1 MLLRK
6 FSQLAGWVNSVLY
19 TNMFHLVFYLVEE
32 LRRNRF
38 FRMEYGQLNQKL
50 QAELVVTIANEAN
63 FEHCNCR
70 TGIEIHRRRKI
81 TWRKDKSDTW

>member
-63 FEHCNCR
+63 FETAIAELALR
-70 TGIEIHRRRKI
+70 FIVEGK
-81 TWRKDKSDTW
+81 